1 MQLQHTDHC
10 QGLFT
15 SCQGAVRSELS
26 GTQIVALGEYLG
38 GFQGKSVVGRG
49 LHAPVFWIQLAVG
62 RLDGSWLLEW
72 DHLFLVL
79 GRQGDPTQAAN
90 YRPISLLPVVSKIL
104 ERVVHDQLQ
113 TSIRID
119 GFY

>member
-10 QGLFT
+10 QGLFA
-15 SCQGAVRSELS
+15 SCQCRRKGHPRRSELS
-26 GTQIVALGEYLG
+26 GKQIVALGEYLA

-72 DHLFLVL
+72 DHLFFVL
-79 GRQGDPTQAAN
+79 GVYVD
-90 YRPISLLPVVSKIL
+90 LL
-104 ERVVHDQLQ
+104 
-113 TSIRID
+113 TCT
-119 GFY
+119 